1 MVEVL
6 SNNLIICLERMDEV
20 STSSSSIFLVE
31 QFTNL
36 KFIDQQNIR

>member
-1 MVEVL
+1 
-6 SNNLIICLERMDEV
+6 MDEV

-36 KFIDQQNIR
+36 KFIDQQNIREQLAVLSFY